1 MEREGE
7 TTKGSLSADLC
18 PLHRTKQTL
27 HIAESSHKF
36 CKGHVKVFSWI
47 LLPKQ
52 FEIKYVQSSE
62 KKEPTIFLK
71 RLSVSCL
78 SMYFIMTDV
87 KTTFSLDR

>member
-7 TTKGSLSADLC
+7 TTKGSLPADLC

-62 KKEPTIFLK
+62 KKRAHHFYNVCLF
-71 RLSVSCL
+71 RVSLCTL
-78 SMYFIMTDV
+78 
-87 KTTFSLDR
+87 L